1 MPQRLIRGQSVSRR
15 ARHVAKLGVYIATE
29 GDFRDHPKVADGAS
43 ELLVKV
49 FGAGM
54 LSGRIVLGVA
64 SLPLGMPIEIEL
76 VFEIAA
82 QLSES

>member
-1 MPQRLIRGQSVSRR
+1 LSQCPVRSERAPRR
-15 ARHVAKLGVYIATE
+15 DKINGLAKLGVYIATQ

-49 FGAGM
+49 FGVGM
-54 LSGRIVLGVA
+54 LSSRIVLGVA
-64 SLPLGMPIEIEL
+64 SLPLGVPIEIEL

-82 QLSES
+82 

>member
-1 MPQRLIRGQSVSRR
+1 
-15 ARHVAKLGVYIATE
+15 
-29 GDFRDHPKVADGAS
+29 
-43 ELLVKV
+43 
-49 FGAGM
+49 M

-82 QLSES
+82 ALSES

>member
-1 MPQRLIRGQSVSRR
+1 
-15 ARHVAKLGVYIATE
+15 
-29 GDFRDHPKVADGAS
+29 VADGAS

-54 LSGRIVLGVA
+54 LSSRIVLGVA

-82 QLSES
+82 